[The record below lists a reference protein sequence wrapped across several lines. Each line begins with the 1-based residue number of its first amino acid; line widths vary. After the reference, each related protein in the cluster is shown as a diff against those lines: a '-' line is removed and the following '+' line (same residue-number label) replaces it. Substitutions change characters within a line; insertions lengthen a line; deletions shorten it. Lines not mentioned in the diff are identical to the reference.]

1 MKIAVI
7 GAAGMLG
14 RQMVQTLGRRHQ
26 VLAWDL
32 AEIDITQRERTAA
45 ALLRETPQLIVNC
58 AAFVNVEDCQAR
70 PETAWM
76 VNALGSQN
84 LALAAAKVG
93 CDYLYFSTDYV
104 FDGLADADYD
114 ELDAPRPVNE
124 YGRSKLAGE
133 VLARQVWPRT
143 YVLRTAWLFGGGR
156 SDYVQRVLAMAEREG
171 RARMP
176 TDQVESPTFTR
187 HLAEAVQPLL
197 DTGAYGTYHLTSQG
211 ACTRLQFAEFVL
223 ASAGRSQ
230 PAEPLQQAAGRRA
243 PRPGRTVLN
252 CRLFELVTGHRLPD
266 WRQGVLDY
274 LKESEQ

>member
-14 RQMVQTLGRRHQ
+14 RQMVQALGRRHQ
-26 VLAWDL
+26 ALAWDL
-32 AEIDITQRERTAA
+32 AEIDITQREPTVA
-45 ALLRETPQLIVNC
+45 ALARESPQLIVNC

-70 PETAWM
+70 PETAWR

-84 LALAAAKVG
+84 LALAAARVG

-104 FDGLADADYD
+104 FDGLTNADYD

-133 VLARQVWPRT
+133 VLARQLWPRT
-143 YVLRTAWLFGGGR
+143 YILRTAWLFGGRG
-156 SDYVQRVLAMAEREG
+156 DYVQRVLATAEREG
-171 RARMP
+171 RVRMG
-176 TDQVESPTFTR
+176 TAQVESPTYTR
-187 HLAEAVQPLL
+187 HLAEAVLPLL
-197 DTGAYGTYHLTSQG
+197 ATAAYGTYHLTSQG
-211 ACTRLQFAEFVL
+211 ACTRLEFAEFVL
-223 ASAGRSQ
+223 ASAGRRE
-230 PAEPLQQAAGRRA
+230 PAEPAEQVSGRGA

-266 WRQGVLDY
+266 WRQGVLEY
-274 LKESEQ
+274 LKEAER